1 MSVTTPGERSDDGG
15 AVAVLVLAA
24 GAGTRM
30 RSSIPKVLHRIG
42 GRTLLSHAL
51 HAAAG
56 VSPDH
61 LVAVVGHDR
70 ERVAAACAEL
80 TDDLGRTVTTAVQEV
95 PNGTGGAVAA
105 GMTALPDDFDGT
117 VLVTAGDVPL
127 LTAQALADLRAEHR
141 TAGAHVTLMTSTAVD
156 PTGYG
161 RVLRTQDGEVTQ
173 IVEESDATPQ
183 QKRITE
189 VNSGVY
195 AFDARTLAQAL
206 TELGTHNA
214 QGELYLTDV
223 VALARSKGRV
233 VRAAHIDDAAL
244 VAGCND
250 RLQLS
255 ELGAELNR
263 RILHDLMRSGVTVV
277 DPATT
282 WVDIDVRVD
291 VDATLLPG
299 TQLHGRTVVG
309 EHAVVG
315 PDTTLTDVTVGEG
328 AQVIRT
334 HGSEAVI
341 GDDASVGPFAYL
353 RPGSVLGAGG
363 KIGTFVETKNSTIGA
378 GTKVPHLTYVGDA
391 TIGEQSN
398 IGASSV
404 FVNYDGVEKNRTV
417 IGSHCRTGSDTM
429 FIAPLTV
436 GDGAYTG
443 AGTVL
448 RRDVP
453 PGALAVSSG
462 DQRIIEGWVEQ
473 RRPGTAAAD
482 AARRARQAGAQDEQ
496 KADEQ

>member
-1 MSVTTPGERSDDGG
+1 MSATTPDDRATSGS

-30 RSSIPKVLHRIG
+30 RSSVPKVLHRIG

-56 VSPDH
+56 VQPDH
-61 LVAVVGHDR
+61 LVVVVGHDR
-70 ERVAAACAEL
+70 ERVAAAC
-80 TDDLGRTVTTAVQEV
+80 DDVADTLGRPVVTAVQEV

-105 GMTALPDDFDGT
+105 GLSALATDFDGT
-117 VLVTAGDVPL
+117 ILVTAGDVPL
-127 LTAQALADLRAEHR
+127 LTSDALAALRDDHVA
-141 TAGAHVTLMTSTAVD
+141 AGADITLMTSTAPD

-161 RVLRTQDGEVTQ
+161 RVLRTQDGQVTQ
-173 IVEESDATPQ
+173 IVEESDATPE

-223 VALARSKGRV
+223 VAVARSKGRT
-233 VRAAHIDDAAL
+233 VRAAHLADAAL

-255 ELGAELNR
+255 DLGAELNR
-263 RILHDLMRSGVTVV
+263 RVLHSLMRSGVTVV

-282 WVDIDVRVD
+282 WVDVDVRVG

-299 TQLHGRTVVG
+299 TQLHGATVIG

-315 PDTTLTDVTVGEG
+315 PDTTLTDVMVGEG
-328 AQVIRT
+328 AQVVRT
-334 HGSEAVI
+334 HGSESSVGA
-341 GDDASVGPFAYL
+341 GAQVGPFAYL
-353 RPGSVLGAGG
+353 RPGSVLGADA
-363 KIGTFVETKNSTIGA
+363 KIGTFVETKNATIGA

-391 TIGEQSN
+391 TIGEHSN

-429 FIAPLTV
+429 FIAPVTV

-453 PGALAVSSG
+453 PGALAVSAG
-462 DQRIIEGWVEQ
+462 EQRIFEGWVEE
-473 RRPGTAAAD
+473 RRPGTASAE
-482 AARRARQAGAQDEQ
+482 AARRARDAGAQDEQ
-496 KADEQ
+496 EADEQ

>member
-1 MSVTTPGERSDDGG
+1 MSVTTPEERSDDGD

-80 TDDLGRTVTTAVQEV
+80 TDDLGRSVTTAVQEV

-105 GMTALPDDFDGT
+105 GMTALPDDFAGT

-127 LTAQALADLRAEHR
+127 LTADALAGLRDEHR
-141 TAGAHVTLMTSTAVD
+141 AANAQVTLMTSTAVD

-334 HGSEAVI
+334 HGSDSVI
-341 GDDASVGPFAYL
+341 GDNATVGPFAYL
-353 RPGSVLGAGG
+353 RPGTSLGHDG
-363 KIGTFVETKNSTIGA
+363 KIGTFVEVKNSAIGA

-453 PGALAVSSG
+453 PGALALSSG
-462 DQRIIEGWVEQ
+462 DQRIIEGWVEE

-482 AARRARQAGAQDEQ
+482 AARRAREAGAHDEQ